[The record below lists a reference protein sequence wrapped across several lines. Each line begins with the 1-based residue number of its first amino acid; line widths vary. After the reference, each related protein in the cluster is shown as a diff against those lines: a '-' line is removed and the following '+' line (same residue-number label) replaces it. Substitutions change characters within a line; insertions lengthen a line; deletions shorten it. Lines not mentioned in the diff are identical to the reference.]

1 MSGSLEILSLSGIT
15 KHYAKNGGRVVVRA
29 VDGVS
34 LSIRRG
40 ETVGIAGESG
50 CGKSTLARIA
60 LRLIDPTEGSIRF
73 EGRDI
78 TKARP
83 RELLPVRRA
92 MQAIFQDPLSS
103 FNSLMTIR
111 EIMREPFD
119 THGIEPEG
127 GFGARVQQLLNDV
140 GLGTIDLDKRP
151 EEFSGGQLQRI
162 AIARA
167 MSLEPELIVADE
179 PTSALDP
186 AIQAQIVNVLLRL
199 QRKKNVAYMVIS
211 HDLDVLGHISD
222 RLAIMYLGVFVEV
235 GSGPVV
241 MRDPLHPYTQALLSA
256 APPLEARRDR
266 NWQRMLLPGDP
277 PNPASIPAGCRF
289 HPRCP
294 IARDR
299 CRSEQPVLREVEDGR
314 RVACHFAP
322 GETRQFGRKYL
333 YRKDAA
339 AGASRLAKQPLPEA
353 ADQTGAGAWEGM
365 E

>member
-1 MSGSLEILSLSGIT
+1 MTGAAEILSLSGIK
-15 KHYAKNGGRVVVRA
+15 KHYAKNAGRVVVRA

-34 LSIRRG
+34 LAIRRG
-40 ETVGIAGESG
+40 ETLGIAGESG

-60 LRLIDPTEGSIRF
+60 LRLIDPTEGAVRF
-73 EGRDI
+73 EGKDI
-78 TKARP
+78 TRLGP
-83 RELLPVRRA
+83 RKLLPVRRSV
-92 MQAIFQDPLSS
+92 QAIFQDPLSS

-111 EIMREPFD
+111 QIMREPFD

-127 GFGARVQQLLNDV
+127 GFEARVRQLLEDV
-140 GLGTIDLDKRP
+140 GLGLIDLNKRP
-151 EEFSGGQLQRI
+151 GEFSGGQLQRI

-167 MSLEPELIVADE
+167 MALEPELIVADE

-222 RLAIMYLGVFVEV
+222 QLAIMYLGVVVEI
-235 GSGPVV
+235 GPGPAL
-241 MRDPLHPYTQALLSA
+241 MRGPLHPYTQALLSA
-256 APPLEARRDR
+256 APPLQARRDR

-277 PNPASIPAGCRF
+277 PNPASVPSGCRF

-294 IARDR
+294 LAQDR
-299 CRSEQPVLREVEDGR
+299 CRTEQPELRDVGDQR

-322 GETRQFGRKYL
+322 DVTREFGRKYL
-333 YRKDAA
+333 YGQNRT
-339 AGASRLAKQPLPEA
+339 ASVE
-353 ADQTGAGAWEGM
+353 TGACTR
-365 E
+365 